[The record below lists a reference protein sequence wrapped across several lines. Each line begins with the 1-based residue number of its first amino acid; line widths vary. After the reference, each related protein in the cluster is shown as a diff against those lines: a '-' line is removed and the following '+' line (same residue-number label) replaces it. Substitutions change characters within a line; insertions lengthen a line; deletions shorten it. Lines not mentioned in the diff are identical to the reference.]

1 MNITESMVFEGVPII
16 DGSGLIQTNLLN
28 LLNTI
33 CLKIWG
39 RYLQVKAWYGNFA
52 EKAAQKEFREKEFSC
67 SLPGID
73 EREETSELLILR
85 FLTNPSIL

>member
-1 MNITESMVFEGVPII
+1 MNVTESMVFEGVPII

-39 RYLQVKAWYGNFA
+39 RCLQVKAWY
-52 EKAAQKEFREKEFSC
+52 EQVC
-67 SLPGID
+67 
-73 EREETSELLILR
+73 
-85 FLTNPSIL
+85 